1 MPDAQ
6 HMIGRGLLGTDSA
19 VEIRDHPTIAV
30 ADVDGAKIHRGPH
43 ERILTVEVLTFEQ
56 TGVDAL
62 RDCQRSQRRGDVAGR
77 AVIGEKE
84 QSDENAQ
91 VPEFSGGAAH
101 GHRLT
106 STESSVNF
114 GT

>member
-101 GHRLT
+101 GTGSLRPRAA
-106 STESSVNF
+106 
-114 GT
+114 